1 MEVWD
6 YLIVTASNEQQ
17 ADSYRGQLNL
27 RLKLGFLSQARH
39 VMVIADPEGR
49 RIGSGGSTLY
59 CLLQILKAHG
69 FKSNPIDREQW
80 SQILRRLRILI
91 IHAGGDSKRLP
102 AYGPCGKLFLPVPG
116 QGDGCLP
123 TSLFDRQLPT
133 YLALPPLE
141 QGQGQIVVT
150 TGDVLLRFNPE
161 EVHFREGGIT
171 GLGCLS
177 DPIQASHH
185 GVFVPS
191 ENGYVHRFLQKPSK
205 QEQKK
210 WEAMNAF
217 GQSTLDLG
225 VLCFDAN
232 VIIRLLDLFT
242 EQTRKGDS
250 PSFVGELGRAVMEY
264 GLDIYRELC
273 CALGTRTTLQEYI
286 KAVHSSG
293 SRWEPILLEAIFRAC
308 RSIPF
313 HVNTLS
319 RCDFL
324 HFGTSQ
330 EVVGSGYSLLRFDT
344 GPLGY
349 DTCLEINNEIS
360 SAATIGGHYSWVE
373 GCRINSDLVL
383 EGQNL
388 VVGATIDRPVTLPK
402 GACLDCIAGVNR
414 QGEKVHFVRVYG
426 ITDQFKDT
434 LQEGATFCNLP
445 LSEWIEKAGV
455 DPGQIWDNAN
465 CLDKRTLW
473 DAMLF
478 PVVYRAVECA
488 DWLWMFS
495 PDRADAEQLST
506 WKNADRYSMEEMA
519 LLVRHEDFYR
529 RRYICRASRMQSS
542 LRTLFHRHSRFSA
555 KELEHVL
562 WTVSDPLAWIVSLI
576 SEMRWFF
583 DSGSSGIDSL
593 VFPRVIHTLAGAME
607 GRFRDGEAEGQ
618 GILKKLYER
627 LGERDQQW
635 LTSIK
640 LAMDN
645 GDLQDWCDRARM
657 ISFRSFERT
666 IIQSRQDRGPH
677 PTSVLR
683 CDEIVWARA
692 PARFDTGG
700 GWTDTPPYSLERGG
714 QVVNVA
720 VNLNGQPPI
729 QAYGRV
735 IREPVI
741 RITSIDLGTR
751 IEVDTLDGLMDYRH
765 PESEFALA
773 KAAIALSGFSL
784 EVADWS
790 GANTLS
796 EILDRFGGGIELT
809 TLAAIPKGSGLGTSS
824 IMGAVLVA
832 LLQRMMGRQLTQRE
846 LFHAVLRLEQALTTG
861 GGWQD
866 QIGGVVAGCKISSTQ
881 PGLTPDPMI
890 HFLPADVIDPARN
903 GGRTL
908 LYYTGITR
916 LAKNILA
923 QVVGRYLD
931 RDRHALFTLSQI
943 QSTAVEVANAI
954 SKKDHERFGRLI
966 DTVWRYNIELD
977 PNSTNPQIDAILQR
991 IHSHIWGAKLLGA
1004 GGGGFLLMVCRSPGD
1019 VLKVRN
1025 ILLAEPP
1032 NERARFFDYDIN
1044 TEGLVVTVC

>member
-6 YLIVTASNEQQ
+6 YLIVTASNERQ
-17 ADSYRGQLNL
+17 ADSYREQLN
-27 RLKLGFLSQARH
+27 RRRQLGFLSQARH
-39 VMVIADPEGR
+39 VMVIPDPEGR

-59 CLLQILKAHG
+59 CLLQILKAQGIH
-69 FKSNPIDREQW
+69 KTADREHW
-80 SQILRRLRILI
+80 RQILSRLRILI

-116 QGDGCLP
+116 PGDGCLP
-123 TSLFDRQLPT
+123 TSLFDRQIPT

-141 QGQGQIVVT
+141 NNQGQIVVT
-150 TGDVLLRFNPE
+150 TGDVLLRFNPD
-161 EVHFREGGIT
+161 EVRFCPGGIT

-177 DPIQASHH
+177 DPGQASRH

-191 ENGYVHRFLQKPSK
+191 EDGQVRRFLQKPST
-205 QEQKK
+205 QEQKNRG
-210 WEAMNAF
+210 AMNTF
-217 GQSTLDLG
+217 SQSILDLG
-225 VLCFDAN
+225 VLCLDAE
-232 VIIRLLDLFT
+232 VAIRLLDLFNP
-242 EQTRKGDS
+242 QTPGQDGTV
-250 PSFVGELGRAVMEY
+250 FTGELGCAVMEQ

-273 CALGTRTTLQEYI
+273 CALGTETTLPEYI
-286 KAVHSSG
+286 EAVRSSG
-293 SRWEPILLEAIFRAC
+293 NRWAPALLETLFQAC
-308 RSIPF
+308 RPIPF

-330 EVVGSGYSLLRFDT
+330 EVVESGYSLLRFDT

-349 DTCLEINNEIS
+349 ETCLEINNEIS
-360 SAATIGGHYSWVE
+360 PTATIAGHYSWVE
-373 GCRINSDLVL
+373 GCRINADLAL

-388 VVGATIDRPVTLPK
+388 VVGAAIGLLVALPK
-402 GACLDCIAGVNR
+402 GACLDCIAGTDR
-414 QGEKVHFVRVYG
+414 HGREVHFIRIYG
-426 ITDQFKDT
+426 IQDKFKDT
-434 LQEGATFCNLP
+434 VREAATFCNLP
-445 LSEWIEKAGV
+445 LSDWIDKAGV
-455 DPGQIWDNAN
+455 DPKQIWEKAEDPDQ
-465 CLDKRTLW
+465 CTLW
-473 DAMLF
+473 DASLF
-478 PVVYRAVECA
+478 PAVVREEECL
-488 DWLWMFS
+488 DWLWMFT
-495 PDRADAEQLST
+495 PDLATAEQLEA
-506 WKNADRYSMEEMA
+506 WLNADRYSMEEMA
-519 LLVRHEDFYR
+519 LRVRHEDFFR
-529 RRYICRASRMQSS
+529 QRYLCRASRMQRC
-542 LRTLFHRHSRFSA
+542 LRSLFHRDSRFSA
-555 KELEHVL
+555 KELDHVL
-562 WTVSDPLAWIVSLI
+562 RTVSDPLAWIVSLI
-576 SEMRWFF
+576 SEMRWFY
-583 DSGSSGIDSL
+583 DTGSSGIDSL
-593 VFPRVIHTLAGAME
+593 VFPRVIHTLAGALE
-607 GRFRDGEAEGQ
+607 GRYGDTASDQ
-618 GILKKLYER
+618 QAILTRLHER
-627 LGERDQQW
+627 LSDRDRQW
-635 LTSIK
+635 LVSME
-640 LAMDN
+640 LALEDE
-645 GDLQDWCDRARM
+645 DLRDWCRRARAV
-657 ISFRSFERT
+657 SFRSFGRT
-666 IIQSRQDRGPH
+666 ILQSRQSKGPH
-677 PTSVLR
+677 PLSTLR
-683 CDEIVWARA
+683 SDEIVWARA

-700 GWTDTPPYSLERGG
+700 GWTDTPPYSLEHGG

-751 IEVDTLDGLMDYRH
+751 IEVDTLDRLMDYQH

-773 KAAIALSGFSL
+773 KAAISLSGFSS
-784 EVADWS
+784 EIADWN
-790 GANTLS
+790 GADTLP
-796 EILDRFGGGIELT
+796 EMLDRFGGGIELT

-832 LLQRMMGRQLTQRE
+832 LLQRMMGRQLAQRE

-881 PGLTPDPMI
+881 PGLRPDPMI

-903 GGRTL
+903 SGRTL

-954 SKKDHERFGRLI
+954 SKKDHEDFGRLI

-977 PNSTNPQIDAILQR
+977 PDSTNPQIDAILQR
-991 IHSHIWGAKLLGA
+991 IHPHIWGAKLLGA
-1004 GGGGFLLMVCRSPGD
+1004 GGGGFLLMVCQSPED
-1019 VLKVRN
+1019 AQQVRT

-1032 NERARFFDYDIN
+1032 NQRARFFDYDIN